1 VKEIAINAINWMRVS
16 TDRSINSSL
25 DRANNSGAKVIKIGM
40 AMSPRRLLTNWGLAH
55 YDPLIEPVN
64 CPIVMKPI
72 NVNKRNPIPNVSLI
86 DHKVAETITHITMR
100 RRIIRE
106 VLFQNLTIKFS
117 INNYLA

>member
-40 AMSPRRLLTNWGLAH
+40 TMSPRRLLTNWGLAH
-55 YDPLIEPVN
+55 SDPLIEPVN
-64 CPIVMKPI
+64 CPIVIKPI
-72 NVNKRNPIPNVSLI
+72 NINKRNPIPNVSLI
-86 DHKVAETITHITMR
+86 DHNVAETITHIMMR

-106 VLFQNLTIKFS
+106 VLFQNLTIKFF